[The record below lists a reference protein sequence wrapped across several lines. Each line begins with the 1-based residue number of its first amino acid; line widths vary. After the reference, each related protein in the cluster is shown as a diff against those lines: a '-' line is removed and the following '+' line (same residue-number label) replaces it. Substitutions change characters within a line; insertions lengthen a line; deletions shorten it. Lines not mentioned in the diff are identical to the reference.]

1 MEKKDISEMAG
12 FLPGNK
18 VSLQKTGFRAGEILP
33 SAQTGDKCPIC
44 LETFDNS
51 HVNLCYTQCGHL
63 FHTSCLI
70 KSLENAGTCP
80 ICRNRLIISGDE
92 EKTHEEEGGRSL
104 AGASGRPLAEPSA
117 NATHLLSL
125 GIQADL
131 ESQSSNSRRTTER
144 QLLPSTNI
152 NINISLPTHDEEELQ
167 SQRRMKIHAMCAGVF
182 FILLITISLSLRL
195 F

>member
-1 MEKKDISEMAG
+1 MEKKDISE
-12 FLPGNK
+12 
-18 VSLQKTGFRAGEILP
+18 RA
-33 SAQTGDKCPIC
+33 SSVQTGDKCPIC

-92 EKTHEEEGGRSL
+92 EKTHEEGGRSL
-104 AGASGRPLAEPSA
+104 AGGTGASH
-117 NATHLLSL
+117 HLLSL
-125 GIQADL
+125 GIQAEM
-131 ESQSSNSRRTTER
+131 ESQSSNSRRTTET

-152 NINISLPTHDEEELQ
+152 NINISLPHEEELQ
-167 SQRRMKIHAMCAGVF
+167 NQRSMKIHAMCAGVF